1 MMGNKTVPGD
11 VQGAM
16 GGRNRLKSPQIG
28 HFRMRRAEASKYDD
42 ENPLPQTGLP
52 QAGLSVRR
60 TQPVSPPRAAVSP
73 TFADA
78 LVTQLPALRR
88 YAMALAGN
96 AALADDLVQDCI
108 ERALGQQAQLRESER
123 LAGWLRRILYHL
135 YIDEMRRGKRRG
147 REQDI
152 TELADNLEL
161 SAPAP
166 DNSAAREFIH
176 AVNRLSAEHR
186 QILLLVSVEELSYRE
201 IADELDI
208 PLGTVMSRLARARER
223 LREFLQSNSA
233 EIISL
238 PERKR
243 NT

>member
-1 MMGNKTVPGD
+1 MC
-11 VQGAM
+11 
-16 GGRNRLKSPQIG
+16 
-28 HFRMRRAEASKYDD
+28 RAEAFKHD
-42 ENPLPQTGLP
+42 EEIPGLP
-52 QAGLSVRR
+52 QAKLFVRKNE
-60 TQPVSPPRAAVSP
+60 SLAAVSP
-73 TFADA
+73 SPTFSDA
-78 LVTQLPALRR
+78 LVAQLPGLRR

-96 AALADDLVQDCI
+96 AALADDLVQDCV
-108 ERALGQQAQLRESER
+108 ERALGQEAQLRERER
-123 LAGWLRRILYHL
+123 LGGWLRRILYHL

-152 TELADNLEL
+152 TELADHLEL

-201 IADELDI
+201 IADELEI

-223 LREFLQSNSA
+223 LRDLLQSNTA

-238 PERKR
+238 PDRKR
-243 NT
+243 ST

>member
-1 MMGNKTVPGD
+1 
-11 VQGAM
+11 
-16 GGRNRLKSPQIG
+16 
-28 HFRMRRAEASKYDD
+28 MRRAEAFNHND
-42 ENPLPQTGLP
+42 EKPLP
-52 QAGLSVRR
+52 QAGSARLPQAKLVICQNESAHQR
-60 TQPVSPPRAAVSP
+60 PAAVSP
-73 TFADA
+73 SSAFADA
-78 LVTQLPALRR
+78 LVTQLPGLRR

-108 ERALGQQAQLRESER
+108 ERALGQEAQLRELQR

-152 TELADNLEL
+152 TELADHLEL

-166 DNSAAREFIH
+166 DNSAMREFIH

-201 IADELDI
+201 IADELEV

-223 LREFLQSNSA
+223 LRDLLQSNSA

-238 PERKR
+238 PDRKKS
-243 NT
+243 T

>member
-1 MMGNKTVPGD
+1 
-11 VQGAM
+11 
-16 GGRNRLKSPQIG
+16 
-28 HFRMRRAEASKYDD
+28 MRRAQAFKHND
-42 ENPLPQTGLP
+42 ENSLPQAGLPQTGLP
-52 QAGLSVRR
+52 QAELGVRQNESALHR
-60 TQPVSPPRAAVSP
+60 LAAVTHS
-73 TFADA
+73 FADT
-78 LVTQLPALRR
+78 LVTQLPSLRR

-108 ERALGQQAQLRESER
+108 ERALGQEAQLREPQR

-166 DNSAAREFIH
+166 DNSAMKEFIH

-201 IADELDI
+201 IADELEI

-223 LREFLQSNSA
+223 LRDLLQSNSA

-238 PERKR
+238 PDRKNR
-243 NT
+243 P

>member
-1 MMGNKTVPGD
+1 M
-11 VQGAM
+11 
-16 GGRNRLKSPQIG
+16 
-28 HFRMRRAEASKYDD
+28 HRAEAFKHDD

-52 QAGLSVRR
+52 HASLFVRK
-60 TQPVSPPRAAVSP
+60 TKSISPPPVAVSP
-73 TFADA
+73 STTFADA

-108 ERALGQQAQLRESER
+108 ERALGQQAQLREQER

-166 DNSAAREFIH
+166 
-176 AVNRLSAEHR
+176 VLSYKPR
-186 QILLLVSVEELSYRE
+186 IPTPQVSV
-201 IADELDI
+201 
-208 PLGTVMSRLARARER
+208 
-223 LREFLQSNSA
+223 
-233 EIISL
+233 
-238 PERKR
+238 
-243 NT
+243 

>member
-1 MMGNKTVPGD
+1 MTRVP
-11 VQGAM
+11 A
-16 GGRNRLKSPQIG
+16 
-28 HFRMRRAEASKYDD
+28 
-42 ENPLPQTGLP
+42 
-52 QAGLSVRR
+52 
-60 TQPVSPPRAAVSP
+60 
-73 TFADA
+73 FADA
-78 LVTQLPALRR
+78 LVAQLPALRR
-88 YAMALAGN
+88 YAMALVGN

-108 ERALGQQAQLRESER
+108 ERALGQEAQLREAER

-135 YIDEMRRGKRRG
+135 YIDEIRRKRRRG

-152 TELADNLEL
+152 NELADNLEL

-166 DNSAAREFIH
+166 DNSAMKEFVQ

-201 IADELDI
+201 IADELEI

-223 LREFLQSNSA
+223 LRELMQSRTA
-233 EIISL
+233 EIIPL

-243 NT
+243 SP